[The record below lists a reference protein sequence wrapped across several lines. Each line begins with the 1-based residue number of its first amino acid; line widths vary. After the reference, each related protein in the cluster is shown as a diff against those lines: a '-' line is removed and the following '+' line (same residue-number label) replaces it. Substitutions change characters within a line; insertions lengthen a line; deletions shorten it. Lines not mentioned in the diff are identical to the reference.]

1 MNKRISM
8 VLMLIVVIA
17 GLWFGFLQM
26 RPPSP
31 PSESGADYPA
41 FQRMLANLTAMTVA
55 PHPSGS
61 KELEAVRA
69 HLLGEI
75 RDMGLEPTVDR
86 EVYTAADLEAEHLA
100 QDGPPREVRIE
111 KEKSSS
117 GDKKAAPGSKTVEVI
132 HREGP
137 PLKDLALSNIWVKL
151 DAPDTDRGILML
163 AHYDSEDEA
172 LGAADDMVSVSSL
185 LEVMRE
191 QGSHPEL
198 LKNDLYFLFTDG
210 EEESALGAKAF
221 VKSHPELTSKI
232 GLVLN
237 FDARGDRGGLL
248 MFETSAPNYE
258 LLRHFQ
264 AASSHPIAFSFT
276 TGLYRKMPNGTD
288 LTFFMEAGYPGL
300 NFAVA
305 EGVEHY
311 HRMTDNVENLDR
323 GTAYNFLQTAMELA
337 EYAAGHEQ
345 IGGGSSGSTRD
356 SVFFTF
362 LPGHLV
368 VMTDIVAY
376 ILAALAVFASLFWL
390 LMQLR
395 QGKVLLRQ
403 ILIGTGWFAGMI
415 GAAGL
420 LSWGIVVVVTQ
431 MMGIS
436 KRTNNDYVFLCL
448 FVALSLIILA
458 VMYLRMRRQSL
469 AVALAGLLP
478 IQLLLTIGT
487 LFLFVELSYVFALST
502 LGMLIV
508 ALMDWHR
515 IGRMIASSVL
525 GFGILLLY
533 VPVGWL
539 IFVMFM
545 MPITPF
551 VIALSVLPFT
561 MLTAFFATTYKPD
574 YFKAAAEP
582 Q

>member
-1 MNKRISM
+1 MNKRIAM
-8 VLMLIVVIA
+8 VIMLIVVIA
-17 GLWFGFLQM
+17 GLWIGFLQM

-69 HLLGEI
+69 HLLGQI
-75 RDMGLEPTVDR
+75 RDMGLEPTVDE

-117 GDKKAAPGSKTVEVI
+117 GDKKPAPGSKTVEVI

-151 DAPDTDRGILML
+151 DAPDTDRGVLML
-163 AHYDSEDEA
+163 AHYDSEDKA

-191 QGSHPEL
+191 QGSRPEL

-232 GLVLN
+232 DLAIN

-248 MFETSAPNYE
+248 MFETSAPNHG

-288 LTFFMEAGYPGL
+288 LTFFMDAGYSGL

-323 GTAYNFLQTAMELA
+323 GTAYNFLQTAMEMA

-345 IGGGSSGSTRD
+345 IGGAGSSTRD

-376 ILAALAVFASLFWL
+376 FIAASAVFASLFWL

-395 QGKVLLRQ
+395 QGRVQLRQ

-415 GAAGL
+415 GGMGL
-420 LSWGIVVVVTQ
+420 LSWGLVLFATQ
-431 MMGIS
+431 MMGLS
-436 KRTNNDYVFLCL
+436 KRTNNDDVFLCL
-448 FVALSLIILA
+448 FVVLSLIIFA
-458 VMYLRMRRQSL
+458 VMYFRMRSQSL
-469 AVALAGLLP
+469 AEALAGLLP

-487 LFLFVELSYVFALST
+487 VLLFVELSYVFALST

-508 ALMDWHR
+508 ALMDRHR
-515 IGRMIASSVL
+515 IGRMVASSVL
-525 GFGILLLY
+525 GFGILVLY

-545 MPITPF
+545 MPITPL
-551 VIALSVLPFT
+551 VIALSVLPFSI
-561 MLTAFFATTYKPD
+561 LNAFFATTYKPD
-574 YFKAAAEP
+574 YKAAVELK
-582 Q
+582 